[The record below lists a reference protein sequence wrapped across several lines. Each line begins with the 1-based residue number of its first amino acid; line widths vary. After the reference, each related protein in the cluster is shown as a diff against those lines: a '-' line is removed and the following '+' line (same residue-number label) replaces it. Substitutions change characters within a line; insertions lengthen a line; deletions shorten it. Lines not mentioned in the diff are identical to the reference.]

1 MIKYGRHAKILEI
14 IKEQIIETQED
25 LVAALRDAGY
35 DATQATVSRDIRE
48 LRLIKVSAPGGG
60 YRYATSVADNASTD
74 LESRLNVILGEAM
87 VGVDYAMNQVVV
99 KTLPGMANAAAS
111 AVDNCIANNSIVGT
125 IAGDDTI
132 LLIMRD
138 EKEAVKL
145 VSYLNRI
152 LK

>member
-1 MIKYGRHAKILEI
+1 MKYGRHAKILEI
-14 IKEQIIETQED
+14 IRENIIETQEE
-25 LVAALRDAGY
+25 LVSALKKEGY

-48 LRLIKVSAPGGG
+48 LRLIQVAAPGGG
-60 YRYATSVADNASTD
+60 YRYATAATDNGNGD
-74 LESRLNVILGEAM
+74 VESRLNIILGESM
-87 VGVDYAMNQVVV
+87 TEVDYALNQVVI
-99 KTLPGMANAAAS
+99 KTLPGMAGAAAA
-111 AVDNCIANNSIVGT
+111 AVDGSITNNSIVGT

>member
-1 MIKYGRHAKILEI
+1 MKYGRHAKILEI
-14 IKEQIIETQED
+14 IRENIIETQEE
-25 LVAALRDAGY
+25 LVAALRKEGY

-48 LRLIKVSAPGGG
+48 LRLIKVAAPGGG
-60 YRYATSVADNASTD
+60 YRYATAANENGSSDV
-74 LESRLNVILGEAM
+74 ESRLNIILGESM
-87 VGVDYAMNQVVV
+87 TEVDYALNQVVV
-99 KTLPGMANAAAS
+99 KTLPGMAGAAAA
-111 AVDNCIANNSIVGT
+111 AVDGCITNNSIVGT

>member
-14 IKEQIIETQED
+14 IKENAVKTQED
-25 LVAALRDAGY
+25 LVSLLREAGY

-48 LRLIKVSAPGGG
+48 LRLIKVSDSGGG
-60 YRYATSVADNASTD
+60 YKYATALTESGSGD
-74 LESRLNVILGEAM
+74 LESRLNVILGESM
-87 VGVDYAMNQVVV
+87 ISVDCALNQVVI

-111 AVDNCIANNSIVGT
+111 AIDNCIMNNSILGT

-145 VSYLNRI
+145 VSFLNRI

>member
-1 MIKYGRHAKILEI
+1 MKYGRHAKILEI
-14 IKEQIIETQED
+14 IRQNIVETQEE
-25 LVAALRDAGY
+25 LVTALRQEGY

-48 LRLIKVSAPGGG
+48 LRLIKVAAPGGG
-60 YRYATSVADNASTD
+60 YRYATSAGETGSSDT
-74 LESRLNVILGEAM
+74 ESRLNIILGESM
-87 VGVDYAMNQVVV
+87 TEVDYALNQVVV
-99 KTLPGMANAAAS
+99 KTLPGMANAAAA
-111 AVDNCIANNSIVGT
+111 AVDSCIANHSIVGS

>member
-14 IKEQIIETQED
+14 IKESIIETQED
-25 LVAALRDAGY
+25 MVNALKDAGY

-48 LRLIKVSAPGGG
+48 LHLIKVAAPGGG
-60 YRYATSVADNASTD
+60 YRYATSMADSNSND

-111 AVDNCIANNSIVGT
+111 AVDNCINNNSIVGT

-138 EKEAVKL
+138 KKEAVKL
-145 VSYLNRI
+145 VSYLKRI